1 MSNNVGALFKEF
13 SANKQELLSFYKGD
27 KEQTIVDVLASD
39 LADKLRI
46 HVQDD
51 AIIKEKLAVFYCQNA
66 NKKSDKS
73 LKVKKSLE
81 VDKSLKV
88 DKSLEADNSIKE
100 PNVVDEFYNKWA
112 SVPGAIWCSSR
123 MVIIP
128 RGNEMRMI
136 TPECEIIY

>member
-66 NKKSDKS
+66 GKKVPNKSVDTNKPVTNNPVINE
-73 LKVKKSLE
+73 VKP
-81 VDKSLKV
+81 
-88 DKSLEADNSIKE
+88 I
-100 PNVVDEFYNKWA
+100 VDEFYNKWA

>member
-13 SANKQELLSFYKGD
+13 SANKQELLSFYNGD
-27 KEQTIVDVLASD
+27 KDNAIVDVLASE
-39 LADKLRI
+39 LANKLRI

-51 AIIKEKLAVFYCQNA
+51 AVIKEKLGVFYCQNA
-66 NKKSDKS
+66 GKKVPNKSVDTNKPVTNNPVINE
-73 LKVKKSLE
+73 VKP
-81 VDKSLKV
+81 
-88 DKSLEADNSIKE
+88 I
-100 PNVVDEFYNKWA
+100 VDEFYNKWA

>member
-13 SANKQELLSFYKGD
+13 STNKQELLSFYKGD
-27 KEQTIVDVLASD
+27 KDNAIVDVLASE

-51 AIIKEKLAVFYCQNA
+51 AVIKEKLGVFYCQNA
-66 NKKSDKS
+66 GKKVPNKSVDTTKPVTNQNDSIVNEDK
-73 LKVKKSLE
+73 
-81 VDKSLKV
+81 
-88 DKSLEADNSIKE
+88 
-100 PNVVDEFYNKWA
+100 PVVDEFYNKWA

>member
-27 KEQTIVDVLASD
+27 KDNAIIDVLASE
-39 LADKLRI
+39 LANKLRI

-51 AIIKEKLAVFYCQNA
+51 AIIKEKLGIFYCQNA
-66 NKKSDKS
+66 GKKTKEDTTKPIVNESIVNE
-73 LKVKKSLE
+73 VK
-81 VDKSLKV
+81 
-88 DKSLEADNSIKE
+88 
-100 PNVVDEFYNKWA
+100 PMVDEFYNKWA